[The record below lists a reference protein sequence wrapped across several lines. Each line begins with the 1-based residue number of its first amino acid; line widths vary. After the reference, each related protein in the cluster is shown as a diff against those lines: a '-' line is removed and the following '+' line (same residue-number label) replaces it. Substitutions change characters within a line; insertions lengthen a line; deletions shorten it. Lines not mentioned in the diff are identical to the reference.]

1 MPPEDSERNPRRSS
15 ACEFSKFRITGQYRR
30 PGRDTNSQGQL
41 PKKAARRVN
50 LGTRPA
56 EIQRAC
62 SRRSPPTQQITCR
75 IAYPAEPP
83 STVQFCRNI
92 GQGSRP
98 VRKRRLRHLRFRVRS
113 MLGFQ
118 DRLGHIRIVGHEPD
132 GALAVCFKER
142 SGKLCRPLAA
152 RTVNIVAFRPKIA
165 SARTENMAATNSELH
180 GITFT
185 DVR

>member
-1 MPPEDSERNPRRSS
+1 MNQFYAAAAAIRSRICVAWLTSANTENQGRNVRSRLNPS
-15 ACEFSKFRITGQYRR
+15 VRIVDVDV
-30 PGRDTNSQGQL
+30 PF
-41 PKKAARRVN
+41 
-50 LGTRPA
+50 
-56 EIQRAC
+56 E
-62 SRRSPPTQQITCR
+62 
-75 IAYPAEPP
+75 
-83 STVQFCRNI
+83 QFCRNI